1 MAQHI
6 PIQSFSQKQMRQVEK
21 SIREQRYFKTSMK
34 FERLDAMYN
43 ETPSDEVYHTQRRVP
58 QSLTGWPY
66 GSFEV
71 HTEPAK
77 DGRGGREVTNIYFVA

>member
-6 PIQSFSQKQMRQVEK
+6 LIGNFQQKQMRQIEK

-34 FERLDAMYN
+34 FEAMPFDYN
-43 ETPSDEVYHTQRRVP
+43 ETEGDEVYRTQRRVP

-66 GSFEV
+66 GDFEV
-71 HTEPAK
+71 HTRPAK
-77 DGRGGREVTNIYFVA
+77 VGGGREVTNIYFVA

>member
-6 PIQSFSQKQMRQVEK
+6 PITAFQQKQMRAIEK

-34 FERLDAMYN
+34 FEAWPDSYK
-43 ETPSDEVYHTQRRVP
+43 ETSDDEVYMTQRRVP

-66 GSFEV
+66 GDFEV
-71 HTEPAK
+71 HTKPAK
-77 DGRGGREVTNIYFVA
+77 HGREATNIYFVA